1 MHMESARSGMSR
13 DAAWAVIGA
22 ALLLC
27 PALALAQSSNSPS
40 TIRSLA
46 DRSAPKPVC
55 VYKGVMSDAE
65 VEACTGH
72 PVHYD
77 YRIRKSNSPVSL
89 RTPWPA

>member
-1 MHMESARSGMSR
+1 MNIESARAGMSR
-13 DAAWAVIGA
+13 DAAWAVISA

-27 PALALAQSSNSPS
+27 PALALAQSSNSPLK
-40 TIRSLA
+40 TNSLTN
-46 DRSAPKPVC
+46 RSAPKPVC

-77 YRIRKSNSPVSL
+77 YRVYESRLPLIR
-89 RTPWPA
+89 